1 VLLAEDGAAYLGT
14 VPSKKRVQRI
24 CRAISEESGRNKTLL
39 NQETVIATLNRM
51 MIGVSQ
57 LFLSIE
63 LSSETLEHAK
73 A

>member
-24 CRAISEESGRNKTLL
+24 CRAISEESGGNKTLL

-51 MIGVSQ
+51 MIG
-57 LFLSIE
+57 
-63 LSSETLEHAK
+63 
-73 A
+73 